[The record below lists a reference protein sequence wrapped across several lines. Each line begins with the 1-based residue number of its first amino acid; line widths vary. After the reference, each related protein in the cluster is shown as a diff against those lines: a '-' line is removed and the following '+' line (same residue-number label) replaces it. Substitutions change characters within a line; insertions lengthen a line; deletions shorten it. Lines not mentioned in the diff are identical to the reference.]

1 MYLPASDNLVS
12 LLQTKAEMREQLC
25 VPMVSG
31 GPKSEAKAVSTAA
44 IMSDLASDLA
54 IEKRASA
61 ELLDVVNS
69 QRDQMDELANIVQEG
84 EKQQADMEARIEKLG
99 EIILNQR

>member
-1 MYLPASDNLVS
+1 MKEQLRVPLVS
-12 LLQTKAEMREQLC
+12 REL
-25 VPMVSG
+25 
-31 GPKSEAKAVSTAA
+31 KSEAKAVSTAA

-69 QRDQMDELANIVQEG
+69 
-84 EKQQADMEARIEKLG
+84 
-99 EIILNQR
+99 